1 MHQTFFS
8 IENWDGWAP
17 GLTTK
22 QDWILW
28 AKNEKST
35 QEDYNIKANV
45 DFLPPLY
52 RRRLSQLTRAS
63 LKVAHE
69 CLLNTHEKNIQIVFA
84 SDYGEWGQSISL
96 LKKII
101 VQEEVSPAKFS
112 LSVHNTFAGLFSI
125 INHNTEPYSSISAGE
140 MTFEAAL
147 IDVFLRLR
155 ETKKILL
162 VVGEEQVPHLYS
174 DAFPNPFLPF
184 AIALLISTEKNN
196 FQIKIQQNKN
206 NKKYLSV
213 FAFLRW
219 VLTSKKGDII
229 NGFYRIEHQ

>member
-28 AKNEKST
+28 AKNEKSI

-69 CLLNTHEKNIQIVFA
+69 CLLDVHEKNIQIVFA
-84 SDYGEWGQSISL
+84 SDYGEWGQRL
-96 LKKII
+96 LGQVLAVAKKNHGD
-101 VQEEVSPAKFS
+101 QEEVSPAKF
-112 LSVHNTFAGLFSI
+112 HNT
-125 INHNTEPYSSISAGE
+125 
-140 MTFEAAL
+140 
-147 IDVFLRLR
+147 
-155 ETKKILL
+155 
-162 VVGEEQVPHLYS
+162 
-174 DAFPNPFLPF
+174 
-184 AIALLISTEKNN
+184 
-196 FQIKIQQNKN
+196 
-206 NKKYLSV
+206 
-213 FAFLRW
+213 
-219 VLTSKKGDII
+219 
-229 NGFYRIEHQ
+229 